1 MPAIESEAQEVYIA
15 FGSNVGDQRAN
26 LRKALEALSEH
37 GRILGCS
44 ALYATEPVGYLDQGW
59 FLNGVARVATMLQ
72 PREMLA
78 QLHAIELSLGRERR
92 IRNGPRT
99 IDLDILYWGRTVMDE
114 AGLSI
119 PHPRAHERLFVV
131 APWSDLAPDLVLPAA
146 DGKTLAQLRVE
157 LAGTSE
163 VVLHCPAPW

>member
-1 MPAIESEAQEVYIA
+1 MPSTEPDVYIA
-15 FGSNVGDQRAN
+15 FGSNVGDRRAN
-26 LRKALEALSEH
+26 LRQALASLFEH
-37 GRILGCS
+37 ARVIGCS

-59 FLNGVARVATMLQ
+59 FLNGVARVATKLG
-72 PREMLA
+72 PREMLT

-99 IDLDILYWGRTVMDE
+99 IDLDILYWGSTVMDE
-114 AGLSI
+114 EGLTI

-146 DGKTLAQLRVE
+146 GGKTLAQLRE
-157 LAGTSE
+157 KLAGSAE
-163 VVLHCPAPW
+163 VVLHSPAPW